1 MTTSSNTV
9 QIPPQASIDDDHS
22 IAYYEAL
29 DRIEFELRVR
39 PLRYRDINHHNWELF
54 LGNPAEK
61 SRRNY
66 INNVVICSVVRACA
80 VFDYH
85 INGGRDPDLSPE
97 PSPSQ
102 QIDLTVGGCLADT
115 LHTLLSHRPAFK
127 AKIMLMEFEDQ
138 SKLISSFIELADC
151 LISSEQE

>member
-1 MTTSSNTV
+1 M
-9 QIPPQASIDDDHS
+9 
-22 IAYYEAL
+22 
-29 DRIEFELRVR
+29 
-39 PLRYRDINHHNWELF
+39 F
-54 LGNPAEK
+54 LGNPTEK

-66 INNVVICSVVRACA
+66 IHNVVICSVVRACA

-102 QIDLTVGGCLADT
+102 RIDRTVSVCFCEI
-115 LHTLLSHRPAFK
+115 LHTIISHRSALK
-127 AKIMLMEFEDQ
+127 AKIMLMEYEDQ

-151 LISSEQE
+151 FIASEQE